1 MVRNMSKLEW
11 DEEKNRKNLQK
22 HGINFE
28 TAARIF
34 LHPYMELWDEVH
46 SGINRYGEWEDRFT
60 TLGWVDDVLYVC
72 YTVRD
77 HNHEEYIRLISA
89 RIAEESE
96 RELYFRWINGQC

>member
-34 LHPYMELWDEVH
+34 LHPYMEL
-46 SGINRYGEWEDRFT
+46 
-60 TLGWVDDVLYVC
+60 
-72 YTVRD
+72 
-77 HNHEEYIRLISA
+77 
-89 RIAEESE
+89 
-96 RELYFRWINGQC
+96 